1 MSRSGFIAALVL
13 CAALPQAALAQG
25 GGGQGAA
32 VPGGRPFSFPG
43 GGPPKPYVSYM
54 PPSGGFVCDVPNGW
68 SALEESSPHGMST
81 HFFGPRRG
89 LIRPAFHVHLLVK
102 EALGFL
108 PFSEALK
115 RARSSSS
122 AAKREVTS
130 QQAWRV
136 CDRPSRMFE
145 ARERRLIPPDA
156 LPAESAMLHHFY
168 AFVPAGEDYFIVKLT
183 VDEDEFQDYRSEFR
197 RFLKSFQILGHR

>member
-1 MSRSGFIAALVL
+1 MSRAGGLAALL
-13 CAALPQAALAQG
+13 FAAALPPAALAQE
-25 GGGQGAA
+25 
-32 VPGGRPFSFPG
+32 
-43 GGPPKPYVSYM
+43 GPAKQFVSYM

-89 LIRPAFHVHLLVK
+89 LIRPAFHVHFLSKDAQGFVPLSD
-102 EALGFL
+102 ALRR
-108 PFSEALK
+108 EH
-115 RARSSSS
+115 SSSS

-130 QQAWRV
+130 LQAWRISK
-136 CDRPSRMFE
+136 RASRMFE

-156 LPAESAMLHHFY
+156 LPAETAVLHHFY
-168 AFVPAGEDYFIVKLT
+168 AFIPAGEEYFIVKLT